1 MKYIMIIDDDGQR
14 TYVGPFDTEQE
25 AQDAAIKHVKRPSVF
40 YVDELTAYD
49 ADNFPLSTSDLQR
62 MKFKVTLRKGA
73 VSLDG
78 QSVETFVIDATDVE
92 RAYNDA
98 AQRFGANNILSL
110 TKQ

>member
-25 AQDAAIKHVKRPSVF
+25 AQDAAIKHVKRPSIF
-40 YVDELTAYD
+40 YVEELTAYD

-62 MKFKVTLRKGA
+62 MKFKVTLRKDA
-73 VSLDG
+73 VKLDG
-78 QSVETFVIDATDVE
+78 SSLETVIIHHTDVE

-98 AQRFGANNILSL
+98 VQRFGANNILSIV
-110 TKQ
+110 KQ